1 MLLDIV
7 LPSIVITMINLLVLF
22 FLLRWLLWRP
32 VSEFLE
38 KRRQKVASDID
49 TARRNKEESEELLA
63 RHRQLLEEG
72 RQEAAGIIDAAAR
85 QAEARSEDIIR
96 QARQEAEQIVKRAHT
111 EIQRQRDKAVEEL
124 RQEVSVLAVTIAEKM
139 LTRAVEVP
147 DQQQYFRQAL
157 EELGENYGNY
167 SS

>member
-1 MLLDIV
+1 MDIV
-7 LPSIVITMINLLVLF
+7 LPTIVITMINLLVLF

-38 KRRQKVASDID
+38 KRRQMVANDID
-49 TARRNKEESEELLA
+49 AARRNKEESEELLA

-72 RQEAAGIIDAAAR
+72 RKEAAGIIDAAAR
-85 QAEARSEDIIR
+85 QGEARREEIIQ
-96 QARQEAEQIVKRAHT
+96 QARQEAEQILGRARM

-124 RQEVSVLAVTIAEKM
+124 RQEVATLAVAMAEK
-139 LTRAVEVP
+139 LLARTVEVT

-157 EELGENYGNY
+157 EELGENYEKY